1 MNPKVGRVNIPVF
14 AIVAAIPG
22 AVRAAHAERLQNREA
37 ESAGGSKVT
46 AGEVAE
52 EVLAFVAALG
62 EAVLPAVL
70 KANGVT

>member
-1 MNPKVGRVNIPVF
+1 MTTKIGRVQIPVL
-14 AIVAAIPG
+14 AIVKAIPG

-37 ESAGGSKVT
+37 DSAGGSKVT

-62 EAVLPAVL
+62 EAILPAVMR
-70 KANGVT
+70 ANGLT